1 MGASLPSPAVPRR
14 LTLALAATALLAA
27 ACSSA
32 SIPVDDIP
40 TLPAT
45 DAAAMTALLAAS
57 DRPVVLSVWA
67 SWCVPCRSEAPLL
80 RRAQV
85 QAGDRVRFIG
95 VDVRDSQDAAR
106 AFVAE
111 FGLTDIEHFFDASGA
126 VPADLGAVGV
136 PHTLFFAPGGDLV
149 FHHAGVIDEG
159 ALALQIDELLRRE
172 G

>member
-1 MGASLPSPAVPRR
+1 MPRPI
-14 LTLALAATALLAA
+14 ALIAAAALLVA

-57 DRPVVLSVWA
+57 DRPVVLNVWA
-67 SWCVPCRSEAPLL
+67 SWCIPCRSEAPLL
-80 RRAQV
+80 RQAQ
-85 QAGDRVRFIG
+85 AESGDRVRFVG
-95 VDVRDSQDAAR
+95 VSVRDEQDAAR

-111 FGLTDIEHFFDASGA
+111 FGLTNLEHYFDASGS

-136 PHTLFFAPGGDLV
+136 PHTFFFAPGGDLV